1 MKLREIAHARAG
13 DKGRTNQ
20 ICVIAYDEKHY
31 GLLRDR
37 LTAERVRNFLQGDA
51 GQVERYEMAG
61 IGALNFV
68 LTHAPGREV
77 TRSLALDA
85 HGKCRSSILLELEL

>member
-1 MKLREIAHARAG
+1 MKLRDIAHARAG

-20 ICVIAYDEKHY
+20 ICVIAYDQKDY
-31 GLLRDR
+31 GLLCGQ
-37 LTAERVRNFLQGDA
+37 LTAARVGEFLLGDA
-51 GQVERYEMAG
+51 SQVERYEMAG

-77 TRSLALDA
+77 TRSLAIDA
-85 HGKCRSSILLELEL
+85 HGKCQSSVLLDLEF